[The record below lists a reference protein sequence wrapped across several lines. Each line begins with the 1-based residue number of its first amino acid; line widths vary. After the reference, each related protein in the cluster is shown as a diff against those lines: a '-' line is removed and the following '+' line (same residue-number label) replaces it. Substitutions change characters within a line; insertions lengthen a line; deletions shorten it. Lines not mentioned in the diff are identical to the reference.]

1 MNKQHFRRSI
11 FRCLSEDYLPVELS
25 PPRNGFNADV
35 CKITAIG
42 EWLYFN
48 DATINSSVKRWRV
61 KTV

>member
-1 MNKQHFRRSI
+1 MNKQHFRCSI